1 MSVNKFLG
9 IGNVGKIETRYMPN
23 GEAVTNFSIAINENY
38 KNKDGKKVEK
48 TEWVNCIAFKKLA
61 EIMTEYVKVG
71 QSIFVEGKIQTR
83 KWQTKEGQDRYSTEI
98 IVNEMTM
105 LGGKPQNEQEEEPAV
120 FIAPARKANVP
131 AMDSFDDFDA
141 SIPF

>member
-1 MSVNKFLG
+1 
-9 IGNVGKIETRYMPN
+9 MPN